1 MMIDYNV
8 SDHWAQNT
16 PAWVKSLVSS
26 LDLRHQSTTTLPL
39 TAVAEEILHW
49 VELASGV
56 DAWKK
61 TANRNSLD
69 EDIAQSAGSLGMHL
83 RSHIANELE
92 AFKAS
97 FAALSVSGPAV
108 LSQPPGATRVAPE
121 WVAMLTATQNLLT
134 ALKSDDAVVA
144 SWDDLVD
151 VAQNRA
157 LDGRNYRPVAGLLTE
172 QLQHRGLD
180 AESMVRGL
188 VSIMAFGRDPEE
200 MLLDEADTS
209 YTDRLDQA
217 RTYVVTPAT
226 IEPVTVWLGYKG
238 RVRVEMTA
246 ERVSF
251 YDPLWAVPNAQ
262 PGRQE
267 FDHKEELWKIV
278 EDGFSFRVPELADEK
293 DNVETLVRV
302 DLGSTT
308 AARAVEHAVAIVDI
322 IINVALHR
330 SGGIR
335 PQLTEYVVV
344 RSGVPSGFGREA
356 GWDRAGFPDD
366 IYGGGMTSDAINK
379 HGPRIANAL
388 ARQQLPR
395 FLAAAIAVQTA
406 LDLPFSRDM
415 ALRKPSEAD
424 ISSVIPLS
432 DRIVQHIAAHAATD
446 PNNLFQLLGEKWAHA
461 RWLSD
466 LEVAAR
472 MCLLGGAL
480 DHVLHH
486 SLTVEWHSSHPKQPW
501 ILFLDDRRDDFLS
514 LCRLEHERAWIQ
526 RMFDSISNHAKYS
539 TLIAE
544 YEDEGAVLEARRR
557 RLRNALVHGNP
568 ATFPMVES
576 VRSFAEFISG
586 TALYFALKAFVDE
599 SDPQIALAERTDE
612 FIALQGGTTAATYW
626 RERVKNEGWPFP
638 A

>member
-1 MMIDYNV
+1 M
-8 SDHWAQNT
+8 
-16 PAWVKSLVSS
+16 KSLVSS
-26 LDLRHQSTTTLPL
+26 LDLRHPSTTILPL
-39 TAVAEEILHW
+39 TAVAEEILRW

-69 EDIAQSAGSLGMHL
+69 QDIAQSAGALGVHL
-83 RSHIANELE
+83 GSHIANELA
-92 AFKAS
+92 AFQAS
-97 FAALSVSGPAV
+97 FAALSLSGTAV
-108 LSQPPGATRVAPE
+108 LSQPPGASRVAPQ

-134 ALKSDDAVVA
+134 ALKSDDAVIA
-144 SWDDLVD
+144 SWDDLVA

-157 LDGRNYRPVAGLLTE
+157 LEGREYRPIADLLTD
-172 QLQHRGLD
+172 QLRHRGLE

-200 MLLDEADTS
+200 MSFDGADTS
-209 YTDRLDQA
+209 YTDRLEQA
-217 RTYVVTPAT
+217 RAYVVTPAT

-238 RVRVEMTA
+238 RVGVEMTA
-246 ERVSF
+246 GRVSF
-251 YDPLWAVPNAQ
+251 YEPLWAIPNAQ

-267 FDHKEELWKIV
+267 FDHKEELWDIV
-278 EDGFSFRVPELADEK
+278 KDGFSFRVPELADEK
-293 DNVETLVRV
+293 GDVETLVRV

-308 AARAVEHAVAIVDI
+308 AAGAVERASAIVDI

-335 PQLTEYVVV
+335 PQLTEHVVV
-344 RSGVPSGFGREA
+344 RSGVPSSFGHSA
-356 GWDRAGFPDD
+356 VWDRTGFPDD
-366 IYGGGMTSDAINK
+366 TYGAGMTSDAINA

-388 ARQQLPR
+388 AQQQLPR
-395 FLAAAIAVQTA
+395 FLAAAIEVQTT

-432 DRIVQHIAAHAATD
+432 DRIVQHIAAHAAMD
-446 PNNLFQLLGEKWAHA
+446 PNDLFQLLGEKWAHA

-472 MCLLGGAL
+472 MCLLGGGV
-480 DHVLHH
+480 DHALHH

-539 TLIAE
+539 ALISE

-568 ATFPMVES
+568 AAFTVVES
-576 VRSFAEFISG
+576 VRSFAEFTSG
-586 TALYFALKAFVDE
+586 TALYIALESFVE
-599 SDPQIALAERTDE
+599 MTDPQNALAERTDE
-612 FIALQGGTTAATYW
+612 FIALQGGTTAAIYW